1 MAFGACTILGDVV
14 PSASMFIDTVPNRRS
29 APAILLRESWREGG
43 TARKRT
49 LANLSHWPAHKV
61 EQLRR
66 VLRDEPLVA
75 PDALFTVERSV
86 PHGHVEAVLQ
96 MIRRLELD
104 TVIATKRSRERDLVV
119 ALLIERL
126 IQPCSKLATTRLW
139 NTTTLGE
146 SLGVQD
152 TDVDEV
158 YAALDWLLAR
168 QAAIQQKLAARH
180 LHDDGVALYDVSSSY
195 YEGHTCPLARYGHDR
210 DGHTGRPIIVY
221 GVLTDGEGRPVA
233 VDVYPGNTGDPTTVP
248 DQVAHLQTEFGIA
261 RIVLVG
267 DRGMLTAAQLRTLQA
282 HPGLGWVSA
291 LRSPAIRD
299 LIESGALQLSL
310 FDQQHLAEIT
320 APDYPGERL
329 IACFN
334 PLLADQRRR
343 KREELLVATER
354 ALTKI
359 ATAAARRTK
368 TPLDDATVGIR
379 VGRVINHY
387 KMAKHVTVTIAK
399 GRLQWRRNA
408 AAIQQE
414 QQLDGIYVIRTSEAA
429 DRLTAA
435 DAVRQ
440 YKSLA
445 QVERAFRCL
454 KGIDV
459 RVRPIYHRTDDH
471 VRAHIFLCML
481 AYYVEWHLRRVWAP
495 LLFEDETLPRDRQTR
510 DPVAPAQPSAAVRQK
525 KVQRQTPDGLPVHSF
540 ATLLTAL
547 ATRCEITCRL
557 RADSTAAPIRQWT
570 TPTPLHAR
578 ALALL
583 KGVQYQER

>member
-1 MAFGACTILGDVV
+1 L
-14 PSASMFIDTVPNRRS
+14 SAHEI
-29 APAILLRESWREGG
+29 
-43 TARKRT
+43 
-49 LANLSHWPAHKV
+49 

-86 PHGHVEAVLQ
+86 PHGHIEAVLQ

-104 TVIATKRSRERDLVV
+104 TMIASKRSRERDLVV
-119 ALLIERL
+119 ALLVERL
-126 IQPCSKLATTRLW
+126 IQPRSKLATTRLW

-146 SLGVQD
+146 TLSVQD

-195 YEGHTCPLARYGHDR
+195 YEGHTCPLARFGHDR

-221 GVLTDGEGRPVA
+221 GLLTDGEGRPVA
-233 VDVYPGNTGDPTTVP
+233 VDVYPGNTGDPTTVS
-248 DQVAHLQTEFGIA
+248 DQVAHLQTAFGVV
-261 RIVLVG
+261 RMVLIG
-267 DRGMLTAAQLRTLQA
+267 DRGLLTEAQLRTLRA
-282 HPGLGWVSA
+282 HPGIGWISA

-299 LIESGALQLSL
+299 LIESGTLQLSL

-320 APDYPGERL
+320 TPDYPDERL

-334 PLLADQRRR
+334 PLLADERRR

-359 ATAAARRTK
+359 THAAARRTN
-368 TPLDDATVGIR
+368 TPFPDATLGIK

-387 KMAKHVTVTIAK
+387 KMAKHFTVTIAQ
-399 GRLQWRRNA
+399 GRVSWTRNT
-408 AAIQQE
+408 AAIQHE
-414 QQLDGIYVIRTSEAA
+414 MQLDGIYVIRTSEAA
-429 DRLTAA
+429 DRLTPA

-471 VRAHIFLCML
+471 VRAHILLCML

-525 KVQRQTPDGLPVHSF
+525 KVRRQTTDGLPVHSF
-540 ATLLTAL
+540 DTLLTAL
-547 ATRCEITCRL
+547 ATRCEVTCRL
-557 RADSTAAPIRQWT
+557 RSDAAAAPIRQWT
-570 TPTPLHAR
+570 APTPLQAR
-578 ALALL
+578 ALTLL
-583 KGVQYQER
+583 KGVQ

>member
-1 MAFGACTILGDVV
+1 M
-14 PSASMFIDTVPNRRS
+14 
-29 APAILLRESWREGG
+29 
-43 TARKRT
+43 
-49 LANLSHWPAHKV
+49 
-61 EQLRR
+61 
-66 VLRDEPLVA
+66 
-75 PDALFTVERSV
+75 
-86 PHGHVEAVLQ
+86 PHGHIEAVLQ
-96 MIRRLELD
+96 TIRRLELD
-104 TVIATKRSRERDLVV
+104 TVIASKRSRERDLVV
-119 ALLIERL
+119 ALVIERL
-126 IQPCSKLATTRLW
+126 IQPSSKLATTRLW

-146 SLGVQD
+146 TLGVHD

-180 LHDDGVALYDVSSSY
+180 LHNDGVVLYDVSSSY
-195 YEGHTCPLARYGHDR
+195 YEGHTCALARYGHDR

-248 DQVAHLQTEFGIA
+248 DQVAHLQTEFGLA
-261 RIVLVG
+261 RVVLVG
-267 DRGMLTAAQLRTLQA
+267 DRGLVTETQLRTVRA
-282 HPGLGWVSA
+282 HPGLGWISA
-291 LRSPAIRD
+291 LRSPAIRE
-299 LIESGALQLSL
+299 LIESGTLQLSL
-310 FDQQHLAEIT
+310 FDQQHLAEIRT
-320 APDYPGERL
+320 PDYPGERL

-334 PLLADQRRR
+334 PLLADERRR

-368 TPLDDATVGIR
+368 MPFDDATLGIK

-387 KMAKHVTVTIAK
+387 KMAKHVTVTIAH

-408 AAIQQE
+408 AAILE
-414 QQLDGIYVIRTSEAA
+414 ERQLDGIYVIRTSEAA

-440 YKSLA
+440 YKGLA

-459 RVRPIYHRTDDH
+459 RVRPIYHRTDNH

-495 LLFEDETLPRDRQTR
+495 LLFHDETLARDRQTR
-510 DPVAPAQPSAAVRQK
+510 DPVAPAQPSAAARQK
-525 KVQRQTPDGLPVHSF
+525 KVQRQTAEGLPVQSF
-540 ATLLTAL
+540 ATLLTEL
-547 ATRCEITCRL
+547 ATRCEVTCRL
-557 RADSTAAPIRQWT
+557 RSDSTAAPIRQWT
-570 TPTPLHAR
+570 PPTPLQAR
-578 ALALL
+578 ALSLL
-583 KGVQYQER
+583 KGVQARER

>member
-1 MAFGACTILGDVV
+1 
-14 PSASMFIDTVPNRRS
+14 MFIDTVPNRKS
-29 APAILLRESWREGG
+29 PPAILLRESWREGQV
-43 TARKRT
+43 THKRT
-49 LANLSHWPAHKV
+49 LANLSRWPAPKI

-66 VLRDEPLVA
+66 VLQDEPLVA

-96 MIRRLELD
+96 VMRRLELD
-104 TVIATKRSRERDLVV
+104 TLIAAKRSRERDLIL
-119 ALLIERL
+119 ALLVERL
-126 IQPCSKLATTRLW
+126 VQPRSKLATMRLW

-146 SLGVQD
+146 TLGVQD

-168 QAAIQQKLAARH
+168 QTTIQQKLAARH
-180 LHDDGVALYDVSSSY
+180 LHEDGVALYDVSSSY

-221 GVLTDGEGRPVA
+221 GVLTDGEGRPIA

-261 RIVLVG
+261 RVVLVG
-267 DRGMLTAAQLRTLQA
+267 DRGTLTDAQLRTLQA
-282 HPGLGWVSA
+282 HPGLGWISA
-291 LRSPAIRD
+291 LRSPAIRE
-299 LIESGALQLSL
+299 LIESGTLQLSL
-310 FDQQHLAEIT
+310 FDQQYLAEIT
-320 APDYPGERL
+320 APEYPGERL

-334 PLLADQRRR
+334 PLLADERRR
-343 KREELLVATER
+343 KREELLLATER
-354 ALTKI
+354 ALRKI
-359 ATAAARRTK
+359 ASAAVRRTK
-368 TPLDDATVGIR
+368 TPFDDATLGIK

-387 KMAKHVTVTIAK
+387 KVAKHLTVTIAQ
-399 GRLQWRRNA
+399 GRLQWTRNT

-414 QQLDGIYVIRTSEAA
+414 AQLDGIYVIRTSEVP

-440 YKSLA
+440 YKGLA
-445 QVERAFRCL
+445 HVERAFRCL

-459 RVRPIYHRTDDH
+459 RVRPIYHRTDEH

-481 AYYVEWHLRRVWAP
+481 AYYVEWHLRRAWAP
-495 LLFEDETLPRDRQTR
+495 LLFADEALPRDRWTR
-510 DPVAPAQPSAAVRQK
+510 DPVAPAQPSEAVRQK
-525 KVQRQTPDGLPVHSF
+525 KMQRQTPAGVPVHSF
-540 ATLLTAL
+540 DTLLTEL
-547 ATRCEITCRL
+547 ATRCEVTCRL
-557 RADSTAAPIRQWT
+557 RADLTVAPIRQWT
-570 TPTPLHAR
+570 PPTPLQAQ

-583 KGVQYQER
+583 KGVQYRER

>member
-1 MAFGACTILGDVV
+1 
-14 PSASMFIDTVPNRRS
+14 MFIDTVPNRS
-29 APAILLRESWREGG
+29 SPPAILLRESWREGR
-43 TARKRT
+43 TTRKRT
-49 LANLSHWPAHKV
+49 LANLSQWPAHKV

-66 VLRDEPLVA
+66 VLRDERLVA

-86 PHGHVEAVLQ
+86 PHGHIEAVLQ

-104 TVIATKRSRERDLVV
+104 TVIASKRSRERDLVV

-126 IQPCSKLATTRLW
+126 IQPRSKLATTRLW

-146 SLGVQD
+146 TLSVQD

-158 YAALDWLLAR
+158 YAALDWLLTR
-168 QAAIQQKLAARH
+168 QAALQQKLAARH

-221 GVLTDGEGRPVA
+221 GLLTDGEGRPVA
-233 VDVYPGNTGDPTTVP
+233 VDVYPRNTGDPTTVP
-248 DQVAHLQTEFGIA
+248 DQVAHLQTAFGVA

-267 DRGMLTAAQLRTLQA
+267 DRGLLTEAQLRNLQA
-282 HPGLGWVSA
+282 HPGIGWISA

-299 LIESGALQLSL
+299 LIESGTLQLSL

-320 APDYPGERL
+320 TPDYPDERL

-354 ALTKI
+354 GLTKI
-359 ATAAARRTK
+359 AHEAARRTK
-368 TPLDDATVGIR
+368 TPFTDATLGIK

-387 KMAKHVTVTIAK
+387 KMAKHFTITIAQ
-399 GRLQWRRNA
+399 GRVRWTRNT

-414 QQLDGIYVIRTSEAA
+414 TQLDGIYVIRTSEAA
-429 DRLTAA
+429 DRLPPA

-440 YKSLA
+440 YKGLA

-471 VRAHIFLCML
+471 VRAHILLCML

-510 DPVAPAQPSAAVRQK
+510 DPVAPAQPSAAARQK
-525 KVQRQTPDGLPVHSF
+525 KVQRQTADGLPVHSF
-540 ATLLTAL
+540 DTLLTAL
-547 ATRCEITCRL
+547 ATRCEVTCRL
-557 RADSTAAPIRQWT
+557 RTDSAAAPIRQWT
-570 TPTPLHAR
+570 APTPLQAR

-583 KGVQYQER
+583 KRVQYLER

>member
-1 MAFGACTILGDVV
+1 
-14 PSASMFIDTVPNRRS
+14 MFIDTVPNRNS
-29 APAILLRESWREGG
+29 PPAILLRESWREGG
-43 TARKRT
+43 TTRKRT
-49 LANLSHWPAHKV
+49 LANLSHWSAHKV

-66 VLRDEPLVA
+66 VLRDEPLVT
-75 PDALFTVERSV
+75 PDALFTIERSV

-104 TVIATKRSRERDLVV
+104 TMIASKRSRERDLVV
-119 ALLIERL
+119 ALLVERL
-126 IQPCSKLATTRLW
+126 IEPSSKLATTRLW
-139 NTTTLGE
+139 NTTTVGE
-146 SLGVQD
+146 TLGVQD

-158 YAALDWLLAR
+158 YAALDWLLTR

-180 LHDDGVALYDVSSSY
+180 LHDGGVALYDVSSSY

-210 DGHTGRPIIVY
+210 DGQTGRPIIVY

-261 RIVLVG
+261 RLVLVG
-267 DRGMLTAAQLRTLQA
+267 DRGMLTEAQLRNLRD
-282 HPGLGWVSA
+282 HPGLGWISA
-291 LRSPAIRD
+291 LRSPAIRA
-299 LIESGALQLSL
+299 LIESGTLQLSL

-320 APDYPGERL
+320 SPDYPGERL

-334 PLLADQRRR
+334 PLLADERRR

-359 ATAAARRTK
+359 ANEAARRTRV
-368 TPLDDATVGIR
+368 PFDDATLGIK

-387 KMAKHVTVTIAK
+387 KMAKHFAVTISH
-399 GRLQWRRNA
+399 GRISWTRKA

-414 QQLDGIYVIRTSEAA
+414 MHLDGIYVIRTSEAA

-459 RVRPIYHRTDDH
+459 RVRPIYHRTEEH
-471 VRAHIFLCML
+471 VRAHVFLCML
-481 AYYVEWHLRRVWAP
+481 AYYVEWHLRRAWAP
-495 LLFEDETLPRDRQTR
+495 LLFEDETLPRDRQAR
-510 DPVAPAQPSAAVRQK
+510 DPVAPAQPSAAARQK
-525 KVQRQTPDGLPVHSF
+525 KVQRQTPDGLRVHSF
-540 ATLLTAL
+540 DTLITEL
-547 ATRCEITCRL
+547 ATRCEVTCRL
-557 RADSTAAPIRQWT
+557 RVDSTAAPIRQWT
-570 TPTPLHAR
+570 APTPLQAR

-583 KGVQYQER
+583 KGVQYLEQ